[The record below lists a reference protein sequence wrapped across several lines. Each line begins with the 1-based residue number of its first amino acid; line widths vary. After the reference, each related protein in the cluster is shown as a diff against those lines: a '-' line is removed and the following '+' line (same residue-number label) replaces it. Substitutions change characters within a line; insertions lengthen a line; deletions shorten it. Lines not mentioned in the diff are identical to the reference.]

1 MQSFTIEEL
10 FLEAVT
16 AYRAWCECGK
26 DFKENWQLFED
37 WDAAVVAYADSAMLR
52 RNQAVSH
59 VVQAMGVLR

>member
-1 MQSFTIEEL
+1 MKTEDL
-10 FLEAVT
+10 FLLAVT

-37 WDAAVVAYADSAMLR
+37 WDAAVEAYADSAMLR

-59 VVQAMGVLR
+59 VVQAMGVLK